1 LKKKHK
7 YQNKKKNE
15 TKQREKKQIKNLT
28 YKKMKVAKLTN
39 SDLINGGNI
48 LR

>member
-1 LKKKHK
+1 MKL
-7 YQNKKKNE
+7 N
-15 TKQREKKQIKNLT
+15 RKKQIKNLT

-48 LR
+48 LGDDPKQLLI

>member
-1 LKKKHK
+1 MKL
-7 YQNKKKNE
+7 NKE
-15 TKQREKKQIKNLT
+15 KQIKNLT

-48 LR
+48 LEMTQNNY

>member
-1 LKKKHK
+1 MKL
-7 YQNKKKNE
+7 NK
-15 TKQREKKQIKNLT
+15 EKKQIKNLT

-48 LR
+48 LDDPKQLLI